1 MSGMILCR
9 SEYSKRPYYI
19 AAIAANIYSI
29 EEMCYFLYNDIYL
42 VGSDFFCEELFCF
55 IERDIKEPELAKHL
69 RFLKE
74 QKAGLAELVLT
85 ILRYVDYYSEKE
97 IEDLGN
103 LIEKLDTQNVWIRL
117 KARADS
123 YLSSRRYNRA
133 ISNYED
139 IIYDKQTKEL
149 ADDFYGDV
157 WHNMGVAYAR
167 MFNFSEASKCFY
179 QAYELNHSEE
189 SQKMYFT
196 ARQLM
201 PQPEAMNEEESELMY
216 VAGRELETFM
226 DGAVSQDEYE
236 PLLEAFACKEEG
248 RVGDYYDMFDSI
260 LKGWQEEYKN
270 FIK

>member
-29 EEMCYFLYNDIYL
+29 EEICYFLYNDIYL
-42 VGSDFFCEELFCF
+42 VGSDFFCEDLLSF
-55 IERDIKEPELAKHL
+55 IENDIKEPELAKHL
-69 RFLKE
+69 RFLQE

-85 ILRYVDYYSEKE
+85 VLRYVDYYSEKE
-97 IEDLGN
+97 IARLGD

-123 YLSSRRYNRA
+123 YLASGRYNRA

-139 IIYDKQTKEL
+139 IVYAGQDKSL
-149 ADDFYGDV
+149 AADFYGDV

-167 MFNFSEASKCFY
+167 MFNFAEASRCFF
-179 QAYELNHSEE
+179 QAYEHNQSEE
-189 SQKMYFT
+189 SQKLYFT
-196 ARQLM
+196 ARQLL
-201 PQPEAMNEEESELMY
+201 EDKLTEEEQEDELMY

-236 PLLEAFACKEEG
+236 PILEAFACKAEG
-248 RVGDYYDMFDSI
+248 RVGDYYDMSDSI
-260 LKGWQEEYKN
+260 LTGWQEQYKN
-270 FIK
+270 YIK